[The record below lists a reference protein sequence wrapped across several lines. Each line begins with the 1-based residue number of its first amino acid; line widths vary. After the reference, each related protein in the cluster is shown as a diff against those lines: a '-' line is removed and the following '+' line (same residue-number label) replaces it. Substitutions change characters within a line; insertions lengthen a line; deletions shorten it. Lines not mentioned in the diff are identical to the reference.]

1 MSIEKDKE
9 MNDAEILDEWAL
21 LSIGDDSDIEIVE
34 AALDFNPDHG
44 SNSPDEME
52 I

>member
-1 MSIEKDKE
+1 
-9 MNDAEILDEWAL
+9 MNDVEILDEVYL
-21 LSIGDDSDIEIVE
+21 LAVQEDPDFEIVE
-34 AALDFNPDHG
+34 VAIDHNPDHG